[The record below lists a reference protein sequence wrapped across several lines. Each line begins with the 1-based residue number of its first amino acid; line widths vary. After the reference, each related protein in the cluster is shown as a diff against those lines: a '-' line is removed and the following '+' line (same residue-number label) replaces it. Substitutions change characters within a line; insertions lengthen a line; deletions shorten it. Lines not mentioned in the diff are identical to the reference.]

1 MEEKEQTIEKLKYCL
16 YSRKSTESEERQI
29 LSIESQI
36 KEMLQLAEKEG
47 LDVLEIK
54 RESHSAKAARQ
65 RPIFNE
71 LLEDIRQ
78 GKFNAILTWA
88 PDRLSRNGGDLGV
101 MVDLMDQCKLKE
113 IRTFGQKFTNN
124 PNEKFLLMILGS
136 QAKLEN
142 DHRGI
147 KC

>member
-1 MEEKEQTIEKLKYCL
+1 MEEKEQTTEKLKYCL

-88 PDRLSRNGGDLGV
+88 PDRLSRTA
-101 MVDLMDQCKLKE
+101 E
-113 IRTFGQKFTNN
+113 IW
-124 PNEKFLLMILGS
+124 E
-136 QAKLEN
+136 
-142 DHRGI
+142 
-147 KC
+147 